1 MGRRLKFNDIRTMAV
16 ELIMILKKIHS
27 KGIVHQDLKPGN
39 IMRTETGTLAII
51 DFGLSKK
58 ITPPSKYA

>member
-1 MGRRLKFNDIRTMAV
+1 MAV